1 MIINAFK
8 LKSDEELLGAY
19 KQFLKSIDCA
29 IILYANG
36 ILTDAEYDECRKK
49 ILKKYKDNCVESID
63 ELKNIVV
70 KTYRTRKQAESG
82 CSSWDRDFEV
92 VECKE
97 IIDIKE

>member
-36 ILTDAEYDECRKK
+36 ILTDAEYDECRK
-49 ILKKYKDNCVESID
+49 E
-63 ELKNIVV
+63 
-70 KTYRTRKQAESG
+70 T
-82 CSSWDRDFEV
+82 
-92 VECKE
+92 
-97 IIDIKE
+97 IIFGGEG

>member
-36 ILTDAEYDECRKK
+36 ILTDTEYDECRKK
-49 ILKKYKDNCVESID
+49 ILKKYKDDCVQNID
-63 ELKNIVV
+63 LPGFHK
-70 KTYRTRKQAESG
+70 K
-82 CSSWDRDFEV
+82 CSN
-92 VECKE
+92 KL
-97 IIDIKE
+97 

>member
-1 MIINAFK
+1 MP
-8 LKSDEELLGAY
+8 
-19 KQFLKSIDCA
+19 
-29 IILYANG
+29 
-36 ILTDAEYDECRKK
+36 KK

-63 ELKNIVV
+63 ELKNIAV